1 MYYDFA
7 TITMNTQPILITKV
21 YLVFSTINE
30 IINEINVVIERIV
43 TDFKNKVGIIGL

>member
-30 IINEINVVIERIV
+30 INVVIERIV